1 MEYRYLKRYI
11 MSRCVPED
19 VFNAYDPKSDAKP
32 PLYAEI
38 HEKWMWIKEWL
49 DKKLVEYP
57 LFLDPE
63 LKERTEKYFR
73 LMEEKPWLFSPLDG
87 KFPICRD
94 LKKILSFQE
103 DNKDKEDRNFKVG
116 VMFDNSPFYVVVSDL
131 IEGEK
136 PYTYSRIV
144 YPKECGGTVIVP
156 VYTSETGEDK
166 FILIK
171 NMRHPIRKES
181 FEFPRGFLEN
191 GCTENENALKELSE
205 ELSKK
210 PGFSDTY
217 VEAISRLG
225 DTYPDSG
232 LSSAIVSIYLAH
244 LRKEINEVN
253 TDEEGI
259 KGYITLTDNELSQKI
274 INGEIKDGFTQSAFF
289 MYLFNKKRG

>member
-1 MEYRYLKRYI
+1 MEHRYLKRYI
-11 MSRCVPED
+11 MSRCVPEE
-19 VFNAYDPKSDAKP
+19 VFNTYDPESDAKP
-32 PLYAEI
+32 PLHAEI
-38 HEKWMWIKEWL
+38 YEKWMWVKEWL

-57 LFLDPE
+57 LFLDIE

-73 LMEEKPWLFSPLDG
+73 LMEERPELFSPLDG

-103 DNKDKEDRNFKVG
+103 TNKDKRDRNFKVG
-116 VMFDNSPFYVVVSDL
+116 VMFDNSPFYMVVSDL
-131 IEGEK
+131 IEGDK
-136 PYTYSRIV
+136 PYTYARIV
-144 YPKECGGTVIVP
+144 YPAECGGTVIVP
-156 VYTSETGEDK
+156 IYTTASGESK

-181 FEFPRGFLEN
+181 LEFPRGFLED

-210 PGFSDTY
+210 TGFSDTY
-217 VEAISRLG
+217 VETLSRLG

-232 LSSAIVSIYLAH
+232 LSSARVSIYLAH
-244 LRKEINEVN
+244 LKKEIDEVN

-259 KGYITLTDNELSQKI
+259 TGYITLTETELSEKI
-274 INGEIKDGFTQSAFF
+274 KNGEITDGLTQNAFL
-289 MYLFNKKRG
+289 MYLSNKKEA